1 MGPYVLALMFLVGGA
16 VFSLLG
22 YSNLV
27 STRKKRATWIS
38 AEGSVV
44 DFAEE
49 LGDKGRTLY
58 APVYQYT
65 INGKQYSATSK
76 IASAP
81 PRYKVG
87 DRITIVVNPTRPNDS
102 DVMDSSI
109 SIFTYGMLAVGVLL
123 LAVGIF
129 IAWLASTGEMKFN

>member
-1 MGPYVLALMFLVGGA
+1 MGSYVLALMFLVGGV
-16 VFSLLG
+16 VFAFLG

-27 STRKKRATWIS
+27 STKKKRETWIA

-44 DFAEE
+44 DLAEE

-65 INGKQYSATSK
+65 FDGRQYSATSK
-76 IASAP
+76 ISSAP

-87 DRITIVVNPTRPNDS
+87 DRITIMVNPARPNDS
-102 DVMDSSI
+102 EVMDSQI
-109 SIFTYGMLAVGVLL
+109 SIFTYGMFAAGVLL
-123 LAVGIF
+123 LVVGIF
-129 IAWLASTGEMKFN
+129 IAWLALTGQMKLE